1 MNMSRY
7 FVATAL
13 LGWAILGLG
22 CATPAKPSAMIPASY
37 ELTGRHSFS
46 VSVSGEGGKKTNP
59 LWTSEI
65 STEDFVSA
73 VESSLRG
80 SGVFSSVLH
89 GEQGDYKLH
98 VTLALVDKPLIG
110 FSLTVRISS
119 RWTLTDRTG
128 KIVFDDFVRSE
139 HTATTKDAFAA
150 VERLRLANEGAA
162 RKNIQL
168 GIERLSKL
176 SL

>member
-1 MNMSRY
+1 MKLSRY
-7 FVATAL
+7 FVATGL
-13 LGWAILGLG
+13 LVWAILGLG

-46 VSVSGEGGKKTNP
+46 ISVSGEGGKKTNP
-59 LWTSEI
+59 MWTSEI
-65 STEDFVSA
+65 STEDFVTA
-73 VESSLRG
+73 VEESLRG
-80 SGVFSSVLH
+80 SGVFSSVIR
-89 GEQGDYKLH
+89 GDQGDYKLH
-98 VTLALVDKPLIG
+98 VALVSVDQPLIG

-119 RWTLTDRTG
+119 RWILTDKTG
-128 KIVFDDFVRSE
+128 KVVFDDFVRSE
-139 HTATTKDAFAA
+139 YTATTKDAFAA
-150 VERLRLANEGAA
+150 VVRLRLANEGAA